1 MYSYNTYIYKKI
13 KIKKNKLEMSNS
25 LVFYTVKTTFPI
37 NPDFLSQRGGGLFG
51 LIFFSLAL
59 FETFKL
65 CLC

>member
-1 MYSYNTYIYKKI
+1 
-13 KIKKNKLEMSNS
+13 MSNS